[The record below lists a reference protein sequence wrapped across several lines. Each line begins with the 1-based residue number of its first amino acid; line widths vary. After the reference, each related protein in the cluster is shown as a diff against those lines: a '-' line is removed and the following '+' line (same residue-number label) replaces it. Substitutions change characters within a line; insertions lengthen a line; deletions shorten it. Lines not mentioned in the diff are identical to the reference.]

1 MADQETIT
9 NLSEL
14 GEFALIDKLVKN
26 VKIYNDSTLK
36 AVGDDAAVID
46 HKDEQ
51 TLVSVDILCEGVHFD
66 MTYCPLKHLGYKAAV
81 VNFSDIYAMNGT
93 PTQIVVGLGISSK
106 YSVEAI
112 EEIYRGIRLA
122 CDRYHV
128 DLVGGDT
135 TASKSGL
142 FISITVIGKAK
153 KEDIVYRNGA
163 KPNDLLCVS
172 GNLGAAYTGLLILE
186 REKAAFMADPN
197 MQPEFAGYDYIL
209 ERQLKPEARRDIVE
223 KLKEIKVKPTSMI
236 DISDGLASEVLHLC
250 KESKVGCMVYEDRI
264 PMNQKTIQT
273 AKDFNI
279 VPSIAALNG
288 GEDYE
293 LLFTIAQSDYEK
305 VKDLDDV
312 RSRGI
317 PFAAGPAEVPYWER
331 MMAEART
338 DAAEMGS
345 SNAWGAENAFYTEQL
360 APALD
365 SLAGARAD
373 ETYQKSQEYGDL
385 KCFLDVCDFCGI
397 EPLIIIEPVMGPYYD
412 HIGIG
417 RETREAAYARIRDV
431 VAAHPAARLCDFS
444 DHEYEPGFLFDIVH
458 FGWCGWVSCE
468 HALWDFWQEG

>member
-1 MADQETIT
+1 MADQENIT

-26 VKIYNDSTLK
+26 VKIYNDSTMK
-36 AVGDDAAVID
+36 AVGDDAAVIY

-142 FISITVIGKAK
+142 FISVTVIGKAK

-312 RSRGI
+312 RIIG
-317 PFAAGPAEVPYWER
+317 Y
-331 MMAEART
+331 MT
-338 DAAEMGS
+338 
-345 SNAWGAENAFYTEQL
+345 
-360 APALD
+360 
-365 SLAGARAD
+365 AD
-373 ETYQKSQEYGDL
+373 EGQANLITPDNHQIP
-385 KCFLDVCDFCGI
+385 I
-397 EPLIIIEPVMGPYYD
+397 E
-412 HIGIG
+412 
-417 RETREAAYARIRDV
+417 AQ
-431 VAAHPAARLCDFS
+431 
-444 DHEYEPGFLFDIVH
+444 GFKH
-458 FGWCGWVSCE
+458 F
-468 HALWDFWQEG
+468 

>member
-1 MADQETIT
+1 MADQENIT

-112 EEIYRGIRLA
+112 EEIYHGIRLA

-135 TASKSGL
+135 TTSKAGL
-142 FISITVIGKAK
+142 FISVTVIGKAK

-305 VKDLDDV
+305 VKELDDI
-312 RSRGI
+312 RIIGYMTTDEGQANLI
-317 PFAAGPAEVPYWER
+317 TPDNHQVPI
-331 MMAEART
+331 EA
-338 DAAEMGS
+338 
-345 SNAWGAENAFYTEQL
+345 Q
-360 APALD
+360 
-365 SLAGARAD
+365 
-373 ETYQKSQEYGDL
+373 
-385 KCFLDVCDFCGI
+385 
-397 EPLIIIEPVMGPYYD
+397 
-412 HIGIG
+412 
-417 RETREAAYARIRDV
+417 
-431 VAAHPAARLCDFS
+431 
-444 DHEYEPGFLFDIVH
+444 GFKH
-458 FGWCGWVSCE
+458 F
-468 HALWDFWQEG
+468 

>member
-142 FISITVIGKAK
+142 FISVTVIGKAK

-223 KLKEIKVKPTSMI
+223 KLKELKVKPSSMI
-236 DISDGLASEVLHLC
+236 DISDGLASEVLHIC
-250 KESKVGCMVYEDRI
+250 KESKVGCQVYEDRI

-273 AKDFNI
+273 AKDFSI

-305 VKDLDDV
+305 VKNMDDV
-312 RSRGI
+312 RIIG
-317 PFAAGPAEVPYWER
+317 Y
-331 MMAEART
+331 MT
-338 DAAEMGS
+338 
-345 SNAWGAENAFYTEQL
+345 
-360 APALD
+360 
-365 SLAGARAD
+365 AD
-373 ETYQKSQEYGDL
+373 EGQANLITHDNHQIP
-385 KCFLDVCDFCGI
+385 I
-397 EPLIIIEPVMGPYYD
+397 E
-412 HIGIG
+412 
-417 RETREAAYARIRDV
+417 AQ
-431 VAAHPAARLCDFS
+431 
-444 DHEYEPGFLFDIVH
+444 GFKH
-458 FGWCGWVSCE
+458 F
-468 HALWDFWQEG
+468 

>member
-1 MADQETIT
+1 MCMTAVKRFGVLKIFFIMAEQENTT

-14 GEFALIDKLVKN
+14 GEFALIDRLVEN
-26 VKIYNDSTLK
+26 VNIYNESTIK
-36 AVGDDAAVID
+36 GVGDDAAVIN
-46 HKDEQ
+46 HGDEE

-93 PTQIVVGLGISSK
+93 PTQIVVGMSISSK

-112 EEIYRGIRLA
+112 QEIYSGIRLA

-142 FISITVIGKAK
+142 FISVTVMGKAK
-153 KEDIVYRNGA
+153 KEDIVYRSGA

-172 GNLGAAYTGLLILE
+172 GDLGAAYTGLLILE

-209 ERQLKPEARRDIVE
+209 ERQLKPEARWDIV
-223 KLKEIKVKPTSMI
+223 KRLKDAKVKPTAML
-236 DISDGLASEVLHLC
+236 DISDGLASEVLHIC
-250 KESKVGCMVYEDRI
+250 KESKVGCMLYEDRI

-293 LLFTIAQSDYEK
+293 LLFTVAQSDYEK
-305 VKDLDDV
+305 IKDMEDV
-312 RSRGI
+312 RIIGYI
-317 PFAAGPAEVPYWER
+317 
-331 MMAEART
+331 T
-338 DAAEMGS
+338 
-345 SNAWGAENAFYTEQL
+345 
-360 APALD
+360 
-365 SLAGARAD
+365 AD
-373 ETYQKSQEYGDL
+373 EGQANILTADDHQ
-385 KCFLDVCDFCGI
+385 VPI
-397 EPLIIIEPVMGPYYD
+397 E
-412 HIGIG
+412 
-417 RETREAAYARIRDV
+417 AQ
-431 VAAHPAARLCDFS
+431 
-444 DHEYEPGFLFDIVH
+444 GFKH
-458 FGWCGWVSCE
+458 F
-468 HALWDFWQEG
+468 

>member
-1 MADQETIT
+1 MGLFLIFNSMADQENIT

-26 VKIYNDSTLK
+26 VKIYNDSTMK

-142 FISITVIGKAK
+142 FISVTVIGKAK

-250 KESKVGCMVYEDRI
+250 KESKVGCQVYEDRI

-312 RSRGI
+312 RIIG
-317 PFAAGPAEVPYWER
+317 Y
-331 MMAEART
+331 MT
-338 DAAEMGS
+338 
-345 SNAWGAENAFYTEQL
+345 
-360 APALD
+360 
-365 SLAGARAD
+365 AD
-373 ETYQKSQEYGDL
+373 EGQANLITPDNHQIP
-385 KCFLDVCDFCGI
+385 I
-397 EPLIIIEPVMGPYYD
+397 E
-412 HIGIG
+412 
-417 RETREAAYARIRDV
+417 AQ
-431 VAAHPAARLCDFS
+431 
-444 DHEYEPGFLFDIVH
+444 GFKH
-458 FGWCGWVSCE
+458 F
-468 HALWDFWQEG
+468 

>member
-1 MADQETIT
+1 MAEQENTT

-14 GEFALIDKLVKN
+14 GEFALIDKLVEN
-26 VKIYNDSTLK
+26 VNIYNESTIK
-36 AVGDDAAVID
+36 GVGDDAAVIN
-46 HKDEQ
+46 HGDEE

-93 PTQIVVGLGISSK
+93 PTQIVVGMGISSK

-112 EEIYRGIRLA
+112 QEIYSGIRLA

-142 FISITVIGKAK
+142 FISITVMGKAR
-153 KEDIVYRNGA
+153 KEDIVYRSGA

-172 GNLGAAYTGLLILE
+172 GDLGAAYTGLLILE

-209 ERQLKPEARRDIVE
+209 ERQLKPEARWDIV
-223 KLKEIKVKPTSMI
+223 KRLKDAKVKPTAML
-236 DISDGLASEVLHLC
+236 DISDGLASEVLHIC
-250 KESKVGCMVYEDRI
+250 KESKVGCMVYEERI

-293 LLFTIAQSDYEK
+293 LLFTVAQSDYEK
-305 VKDLDDV
+305 IKDMEDV
-312 RSRGI
+312 RIIGYI
-317 PFAAGPAEVPYWER
+317 
-331 MMAEART
+331 T
-338 DAAEMGS
+338 
-345 SNAWGAENAFYTEQL
+345 
-360 APALD
+360 
-365 SLAGARAD
+365 AD
-373 ETYQKSQEYGDL
+373 EGQANILTADDHQ
-385 KCFLDVCDFCGI
+385 VPI
-397 EPLIIIEPVMGPYYD
+397 E
-412 HIGIG
+412 
-417 RETREAAYARIRDV
+417 AQ
-431 VAAHPAARLCDFS
+431 
-444 DHEYEPGFLFDIVH
+444 GFKH
-458 FGWCGWVSCE
+458 F
-468 HALWDFWQEG
+468 